1 MNNKAVKVF
10 LSVTLALVIVFGA
23 VAMGMTVKNGRSVIE
38 VNAPAPFAERF
49 GKKDKTDEPSASADA
64 PATTDAPSA
73 PRPQTSLRMLS
84 VGDNLIH
91 DGIYEQAKKRGKN
104 GSYDFSFC
112 YERVKATVTAAD
124 IATINQETIVAK
136 SYQPSGYPLFNSPQE
151 LGTAVKDTGFDV
163 VALANNH
170 MLDKTAKGL
179 TEAIDFWDSV
189 DGITRTGAY
198 KDKSDLDRVEYIEKN
213 GIKIGLVGIT
223 QYLNGLSLPKDSPL
237 QIILTSDEA
246 TIERKIKAAKAEC
259 DAVLVNVHWGT
270 EYTTKPSQDQ
280 KNLAK
285 KMAAWGANVI
295 IGHHPHVLQPI
306 EWIDNADGTRTLVT
320 YSLGNFI
327 SQQNTAARV
336 IGGMLHYTLTK
347 GTDGKITVSDV
358 QFEPTVTHYVSDSH
372 DVQIYPLAQYS
383 DSLAKKQA
391 GRIKQPDFS
400 VTYIE
405 NFVKE
410 VIPAEFL
417 QS

>member
-10 LSVTLALVIVFGA
+10 LSVTLALVVVFGA
-23 VAMGMTVKNGRSVIE
+23 VAIGMTVKNGRSVIE

-49 GKKDKTDEPSASADA
+49 GKKDKTEDEPPASAAPSDA
-64 PATTDAPSA
+64 SETPSA
-73 PRPQTSLRMLS
+73 PQQQTSLRMLS

-91 DGIYEQAKKRGKN
+91 DGIYEQAQKRAKN
-104 GSYDFSFC
+104 GGYDFSFC
-112 YERVKATVTAAD
+112 YARVKSTVEAAD

-136 SYQPSGYPLFNSPQE
+136 SYPPSGYPLFNSPQE
-151 LGTAVKDTGFDV
+151 LGAAVKDTGFDV

-179 TEAIDFWDSV
+179 TEAIDFWDAAE
-189 DGITRTGAY
+189 GITRTGAY
-198 KDKSDLDRVEYIEKN
+198 KDKADLDRVEYIEKN

-259 DAVLVNVHWGT
+259 DVVLVNAHRGT
-270 EYTTKPSQDQ
+270 EYTTTPTQDQ

-285 KMAAWGANVI
+285 KMASWGANVI
-295 IGHHPHVLQPI
+295 IGHHPHVLQPM
-306 EWIDNADGTRTLVT
+306 EWIDNADGSRTLVA

-347 GTDGKITVSDV
+347 GADDKITVSEV
-358 QFEPTVTHYVSDSH
+358 RFEPTVTHYVSGSH
-372 DVQIYPLAQYS
+372 DVQIYPLSQYS
-383 DSLAKKQA
+383 DALAKKNRRGA
-391 GRIKQPDFS
+391 SNNPISAWHILRI
-400 VTYIE
+400 
-405 NFVKE
+405 
-410 VIPAEFL
+410 L
-417 QS
+417 